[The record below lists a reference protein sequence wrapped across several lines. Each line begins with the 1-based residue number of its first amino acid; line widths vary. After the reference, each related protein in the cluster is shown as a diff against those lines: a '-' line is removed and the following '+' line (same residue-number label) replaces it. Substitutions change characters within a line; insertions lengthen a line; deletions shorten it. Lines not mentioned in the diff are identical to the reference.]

1 MQDYDGDLADFGQC
15 DPNSVTTA
23 SHSPRGAAPRSSA
36 PPELPRRS
44 FSGRLAAAAALV
56 ITFIALFALLH
67 AITGSRIIR
76 VPTARPLIARG
87 HPGPSRKSV
96 GQTSPRHANRKHNPP
111 NTTRSRRQDATSS
124 RAPDSVVPP
133 AAPARTDVGVV
144 SSASSP
150 AVPSRDPAKAAE
162 EGEGPEFGFER

>member
-1 MQDYDGDLADFGQC
+1 MQDYEGDRADFGQC

-23 SHSPRGAAPRSSA
+23 SHSPKCAAPSSSV

-44 FSGRLAAAAALV
+44 FSGRLAAALALV

-67 AITGSRIIR
+67 AITGSRVIR
-76 VPTARPLIARG
+76 VPTARPFIARG

-111 NTTRSRRQDATSS
+111 NTTRSRRQDATSP
-124 RAPDSVVPP
+124 RAPVMLP
-133 AAPARTDVGVV
+133 AAPATTDVGVV
-144 SSASSP
+144 SSVSSP
-150 AVPSRDPAKAAE
+150 AVPSRARAKAAE